1 MNFLVKDIGGGTLG
15 YSPLGGNINAG
26 QSVVI
31 NLGAFGSGTGCPD
44 SGVVPGAPYNLGRT
58 VTHELGH
65 FYNLQHPFSG
75 SCATDD
81 GIADTPNIS
90 DANYGCPNPGTVAGC
105 EDGEFALTMSYMD
118 YGDDSCLYMFSE
130 GQTDVVDDYVS
141 GVLQSQFKPG
151 TIPVCVEV
159 PQYIM
164 SNDSVTTCNGLFYD
178 SGGPADGPDP
188 GEYSNNEVY
197 TFTICP
203 EVEGQS
209 TQLQFTEFSTQ
220 NNTDV
225 LTVYNA
231 QDASDPTTIIGEF
244 SGIIAQRP

>member
-1 MNFLVKDIGGGTLG
+1 MNFLVKDIGGGVLG

-31 NLGAFGSGTGCPD
+31 NLGAFGSGAGCPD
-44 SGVVPGAPYNLGRT
+44 SGIVPGAPYNLGRT

-81 GIADTPNIS
+81 GITDTPNIS

-118 YGDDSCLYMFSE
+118 YGNDSCLYMFSE
-130 GQTDVVDDYVS
+130 GQTNVVDDYVS

-164 SNDSVTTCNGLFYD
+164 SDGSVTTCNGLFYD
-178 SGGPADGPDP
+178 SGGPAGP
-188 GEYSNNEVY
+188 
-197 TFTICP
+197 P
-203 EVEGQS
+203 ES
-209 TQLQFTEFSTQ
+209 
-220 NNTDV
+220 
-225 LTVYNA
+225 
-231 QDASDPTTIIGEF
+231 
-244 SGIIAQRP
+244 